1 MAITASYSSGTRKL
15 SVLGDAA
22 SNSIIFSRDLAGL
35 IFVNAGAVP
44 VTGGPATTANTDLI
58 EVFGLDLND
67 VITLDES
74 NGALPAASMFG
85 GNGND
90 TLTGGSSGDT
100 LNGDAGADTLIGNS
114 GVDTLN
120 GGADGDTLTGGAG
133 DDVMNGEAGNDRMI
147 WNPGDGSDVMEGGAD
162 SDIAEVNGNGSGE
175 IFSIDQNGTRVSL
188 RRTSGT
194 SLTLDIGTT
203 ESLVLN
209 ANGGDDLI
217 SSTGNL
223 IGLIGLTLDGGA
235 GDDTISG
242 SNGNDLLLGGDNNDF
257 VDGNAGADTAFLGA
271 GNDTFKWDPGDGSD
285 IVEGQSD
292 TDLLLFNGSNASEA
306 IDITPNGGRT
316 RFFRDVAAIAMDLN
330 AVEQILYKAL
340 NGSDRVTIGDLTGTA
355 TTSVT
360 VDLSGAADANFGD
373 NAFDIVTV
381 NGTGADDTITAAAGG
396 GTINVTGV
404 PAAVSLIHPDT
415 NDRLILAGGS
425 GNDTITA
432 SGIAAGIIIVEM
444 QGSVGGDTF
453 IGSEGADLITGGDGN
468 DTALMGAGN
477 DVFTWNPGDDN
488 DVVEGQA
495 DLDTLNFNGNS
506 SVESFTISNNG
517 GRVLLFRD
525 VAAVTMDLNEVEQVT
540 VAAGA
545 GADVFTLNDLSATD
559 VQLVTLNLAAT
570 IGGGTADGAVDA
582 ITAHGRSGAD
592 TIALSGSTSISATGL
607 PYSLNINQAEAID
620 TLLIAAGA
628 AADNINASALA
639 AGLITLTL
647 NGEAGADVIVGSAGA
662 DLINGSTEDDTI
674 AGGAGNDTMNG
685 EDGNDRMFWNDGD
698 GSDVMEGGN
707 GTGDLAQVNGGTGAE
722 AFTIAA
728 NGARV
733 SFQRISPGPFLLDI
747 GTTEHLV
754 LNAGDG
760 DDTVSASGNL
770 AALIELSLDGGDG
783 NDTILAGN
791 GNDVLIGGSGDDFVD
806 GNQGIDIAVLGDGN
820 DVFQWDP
827 GDGNDNIDGQQ
838 DNDALI
844 FNGNGA
850 NELFS
855 LSPSGGKALMQRD
868 VGLITMDTD
877 NLEQF
882 VINAGAGTDQILL
895 GDMTGTEAN
904 TASINLSGTIGGSS
918 ADGVID
924 TVTVAGN
931 GLDNLITILG
941 AGSACSIAGLP
952 LFVSVTQTD
961 STDQLILNA
970 GAGNDFISATS
981 LGSGVMFATLNGEAG
996 NDTILGGAGGDFL
1009 NGGDNDD
1016 LIDGNQG
1023 ADTAFLGL
1031 GNDAFVWDPGDG
1043 SDVVEG
1049 QGGNDT
1055 LIFNGSNANEVI
1067 SISPNGGRSLVTRDV
1082 GSIIM
1087 DMDDMETLT
1096 VNTFGGSDIITIANL
1111 AGTDVT
1117 RVVVNLAAASGGG
1130 DGLADTVTV
1139 NASAIGDIVDVDVNA
1154 SGFIVVTG
1162 LFATVEIRNF
1172 DAKDRLVLNLGDG
1185 NDTLDA
1191 TGVPLALT
1199 VFGGIGDDSVTGGAA
1214 HDIIQLG
1221 AGNNIV
1227 LPSPGGDLVDSTGG
1241 TTTLFI

>member
-22 SNSIIFSRDLAGL
+22 SNSIIFTRDLAGL

-44 VTGGPATTANTDLI
+44 VSGGPATTANTDLI

-67 VITLDES
+67 VITLDET

-90 TLTGGSSGDT
+90 TLTGGSGGDT
-100 LNGDAGADTLIGNS
+100 LNGDAGADTLIGKA
-114 GVDTLN
+114 GIDILN
-120 GGADGDTLTGGAG
+120 GGSEGDVLTGGTG
-133 DDVMNGEAGNDRMI
+133 NDTMNGEAGNDRMI

-162 SDIAEVNGNGSGE
+162 SDIAEINGDSTGE
-175 IFSIDQNGTRVSL
+175 TFSIDQNGTRVSFS
-188 RRTSGT
+188 RTTGT
-194 SLTLDIGTT
+194 TFTLDIGTT

-209 ANGGDDLI
+209 ANGGNDTI
-217 SSTGNL
+217 GTVGNF
-223 IGLIGLTLDGGA
+223 IGLTSLTIDGGA

-242 SNGNDLLLGGDNNDF
+242 SNSTDLLLGGDGNDTI
-257 VDGNAGADTAFLGA
+257 DGNAGADTAFLGA
-271 GNDTFKWDPGDGSD
+271 NDDTFKWDPGDGSD
-285 IVEGQSD
+285 IVEGQGG
-292 TDLLLFNGSNASEA
+292 TDLLLFNGSNATEN
-306 IDITPNGGRT
+306 IEITPNGART
-316 RFFRDVAAIAMDLN
+316 RFFRDVAAITMDIN
-330 AVEQILYKAL
+330 AVEQILYNAL
-340 NGSDRVTIGDLTGTA
+340 NGADTVTVGDLTGTG
-355 TTSVT
+355 TTGIT
-360 VDLSGAADANFGD
+360 VNLAGAADPNAGD
-373 NAFDIVTV
+373 GVVDSVTL
-381 NGTGADDTITAAAGG
+381 NGTAGDDTITAAAGG
-396 GTINVTGV
+396 GTVNVTGIA
-404 PAAVSLIHPDT
+404 AAVTISHPDA
-415 NDRLILAGGS
+415 NDRLILAGGV

-432 SGIAAGIIIVEM
+432 SGIAAGIILVEM
-444 QGSVGGDTF
+444 QGSLGGDTF
-453 IGSEGADLITGGDGN
+453 IGSEGDDLITGGDGN

-477 DVFTWNPGDDN
+477 DNFVWNPGDDL
-488 DVVEGQA
+488 DIIEGQA
-495 DLDTLNFNGNS
+495 GTDAMTFNGNS
-506 SVESFTISNNG
+506 SVEAFTISNNG
-517 GRVLLFRD
+517 GRVLFFRD
-525 VAAVTMDLNEVEQVT
+525 VAAVTMDLNDVENIVLS
-540 VAAGA
+540 AGA
-545 GADVFTLNDLSATD
+545 GADTVTVNDLSATD
-559 VQLVTLNLAAT
+559 VQLVALNLSGL
-570 IGGGTADGAVDA
+570 IGGTLADGAGDF
-582 ITAHGRSGAD
+582 ITGNGTGGAD
-592 TIALSGSTSISATGL
+592 TITLSGGSGAISVTGL
-607 PYSLNINQAEAID
+607 PYTLTASALDTFDLFTIN
-620 TLLIAAGA
+620 AGA
-628 AADNINASALA
+628 AADIINATALA
-639 AGLITLTL
+639 PGVAVLTL
-647 NGEAGADVIVGSAGA
+647 NGNAGADTITGSQGS
-662 DLINGSTEDDTI
+662 DLLQGGTENDILT
-674 AGGAGNDTMNG
+674 GGPGNDTMNG
-685 EDGNDRMFWNDGD
+685 DDGNDLMVWNPGD
-698 GSDVMEGGN
+698 GSDVMEGGIGSDN
-707 GTGDLAQVNGGTGAE
+707 AQVNGGNGAE

-733 SFQRISPGPFLLDI
+733 AFNRIDPSFFFNDTA
-747 GTTEHLV
+747 TTETLIV
-754 LNAGDG
+754 FGNGG
-760 DDTVSASGNL
+760 DDTISTSGNL
-770 AALIELSLDGGDG
+770 AALISLNLDGGAG

-791 GNDVLIGGSGDDFVD
+791 GNDVVLGGTGDDFVD
-806 GNQGIDIAVLGDGN
+806 GNQGADTALLGAGN

-850 NELFS
+850 NELFT
-855 LSPSGGKALMQRD
+855 LAVNGGNARLQRD
-868 VGLITMDTD
+868 VGLVTMDTN

-904 TASINLSGTIGGSS
+904 TASINLSGTIGGASPD
-918 ADGVID
+918 AVLD

-941 AGSACSIAGLP
+941 AGSAYSIAGLP
-952 LFVSVTQTD
+952 LFVSVTQND
-961 STDQLILNA
+961 STDQLVLNA
-970 GAGNDFISATS
+970 GGGNDFISATS
-981 LGSGVMFATLNGEAG
+981 LGPSTVFATLNGETG
-996 NDTILGGAGGDFL
+996 DDTILGSAGGDFL
-1009 NGGDNDD
+1009 NGGDGND

-1023 ADTAFLGL
+1023 GDTAFLGI

-1049 QGGNDT
+1049 QAGNDT

-1067 SISPNGGRSLVTRDV
+1067 AISPNGGRSLLTRDV

-1087 DMDDMETLT
+1087 DMDDMETIT
-1096 VNTFGGSDIITIANL
+1096 VNTFGGVDNVTVANL
-1111 AGTDVT
+1111 SGTDVT
-1117 RVVVNLAAASGGG
+1117 KVVVNLASASGGA

-1139 NASAIGDIVDVDVNA
+1139 NASAIGDIVGVDVNA

-1199 VFGGIGDDSVTGGAA
+1199 VFGGIGDDSVTGGNA
-1214 HDIIQLG
+1214 HDIILLG